1 MGTSDRGILVLDRTS
16 GKIEP
21 YIYGLD
27 QPLFVREF
35 QEDAAGNLWIGTED
49 AGLFYF
55 DVSENRSVRYA
66 FRDKLKYHNIHALL
80 LDGETL
86 WIGYFSQG
94 LDMVDLPSG
103 NVTHFSSYD
112 DIVDEYNTMTSFTIE
127 FYLNPYRVRM
137 NSQVLSKMAIY
148 NDNGATKY
156 SGIRANIINGRLVWQ
171 FNNLFSYNGVYTN
184 VMLSQGEYLKE
195 NEWRHHSISFDAS
208 TGKLVKY
215 IDGLEE
221 EVVYLTSTG
230 DKTGSPYIAEFDN
243 IKLDPLYLG
252 QGFIGGMDLFYFTP
266 TYKQNFNL
274 YRYSLD
280 GEIISKVIDFNDKNT
295 FIDAINYTG
304 KYTNG
309 SYIDLYYRT
318 SDYYFAPDDDNIAWQ
333 LLDSDIN
340 TNVSNSNSV
349 RYMQIR
355 AVLKSNVD
363 RNITPTLNN
372 VDIVYHKGRLPQVP
386 VNLTATAVNNNSVVL
401 RWEGDHKDIV
411 GYKIYYGTKSGV
423 YNEAEH
429 TPIIVGNQNEYYVE
443 GLKENEVYY
452 FTITAIGGES
462 GDIESGFSKEVYVRA
477 VH

>member
-1 MGTSDRGILVLDRTS
+1 MRYISIFITFILFFTVNLNAAVYDVFSDTNNIYYSTLYNITNSYILNNGTLSS
-16 GKIEP
+16 
-21 YIYGLD
+21 
-27 QPLFVREF
+27 
-35 QEDAAGNLWIGTED
+35 
-49 AGLFYF
+49 
-55 DVSENRSVRYA
+55 
-66 FRDKLKYHNIHALL
+66 DKLDSIPSIFGHSILGSTYSHGISYSPDIKYAEGANGGNAIFFPNIR
-80 LDGETL
+80 
-86 WIGYFSQG
+86 
-94 LDMVDLPSG
+94 
-103 NVTHFSSYD
+103 SYVKIDHYIND
-112 DIVDEYNTMTSFTIE
+112 DSIDEYNTMTSFTIE

-171 FNNLFSYNGVYTN
+171 FNNLFSYNGKYTN
-184 VMLSQGEYLKE
+184 VTLSQGEYLKE

-274 YRYSLD
+274 YKYSLD

-318 SDYYFAPDDDNIAWQ
+318 SDYYFAPDDNNIAWQ
-333 LLDSDIN
+333 LLNSYIN

>member
-1 MGTSDRGILVLDRTS
+1 MAWNVQNYSQQIALIDEKGSMTYKEMDELSDAVAVSIRKAGVGSSAIALLMSASNECIVTMLGILKAGCCFVPLDVELPEERRKFILQDAGCVMLFDRTNYPFGEVIDENIVSHKKDALPGVAYIIYTS
-16 GKIEP
+16 GTTGKPKGIPIKHSALNQTILSNIE
-21 YIYGLD
+21 IL
-27 QPLFVREF
+27 
-35 QEDAAGNLWIGTED
+35 NLNNQ
-49 AGLFYF
+49 
-55 DVSENRSVRYA
+55 S
-66 FRDKLKYHNIHALL
+66 
-80 LDGETL
+80 
-86 WIGYFSQG
+86 
-94 LDMVDLPSG
+94 
-103 NVTHFSSYD
+103 
-112 DIVDEYNTMTSFTIE
+112 
-127 FYLNPYRVRM
+127 RVL
-137 NSQVLSKMAIY
+137 QF
-148 NDNGATKY
+148 
-156 SGIRANIINGRLVWQ
+156 AN
-171 FNNLFSYNGVYTN
+171 
-184 VMLSQGEYLKE
+184 
-195 NEWRHHSISFDAS
+195 ISFDAS

-274 YRYSLD
+274 YKYSLD

-318 SDYYFAPDDDNIAWQ
+318 SDYYFAPDDNNIAWQ
-333 LLDSDIN
+333 LLNSGIN